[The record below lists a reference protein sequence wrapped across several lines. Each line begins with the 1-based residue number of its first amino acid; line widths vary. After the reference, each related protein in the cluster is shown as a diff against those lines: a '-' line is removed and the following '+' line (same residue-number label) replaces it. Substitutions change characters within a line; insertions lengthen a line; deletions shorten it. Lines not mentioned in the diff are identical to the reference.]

1 MALWLP
7 HDVLLLDCRVDDSTP
22 GTLRAQLLYPKT
34 ANLNDDHDDDDE
46 EEASDRLL
54 LSILKAVKLEGLAEK
69 WSPATSSST
78 SSSDSSSSSSAS
90 SSSSS
95 FTVSRQGLD
104 VEVDWSAVLS
114 LGEQQRLAFGRLLY
128 NR

>member
-7 HDVLLLDCRVDDSTP
+7 HDVLLFDWRVDDSTP

-78 SSSDSSSSSSAS
+78 SSSDSSSSSS
-90 SSSSS
+90 SS